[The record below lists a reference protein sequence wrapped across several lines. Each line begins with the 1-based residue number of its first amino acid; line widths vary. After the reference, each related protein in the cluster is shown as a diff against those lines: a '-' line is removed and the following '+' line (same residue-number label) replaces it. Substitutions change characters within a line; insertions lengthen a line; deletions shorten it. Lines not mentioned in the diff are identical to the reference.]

1 MEQMVRIGATAGV
14 IGFVT
19 VGVFALLWVAVLAL
33 IGLAGWIVKQIGGG
47 GDD

>member
-1 MEQMVRIGATAGV
+1 MNELLRIGATAGA

-33 IGLAGWIVKQIGGG
+33 IGLAGWIAQKIGGG
-47 GDD
+47 RDD